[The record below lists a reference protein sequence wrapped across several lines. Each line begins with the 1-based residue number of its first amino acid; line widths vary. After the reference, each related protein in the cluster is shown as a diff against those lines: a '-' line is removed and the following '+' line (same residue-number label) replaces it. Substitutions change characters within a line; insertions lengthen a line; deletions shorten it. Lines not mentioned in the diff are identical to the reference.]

1 MKKSLFKKTASVLL
15 IGSMILSLTGCL
27 DFTGGK
33 KEVLAAAEALA
44 ESVVAANAS
53 DLISNSNIDKKSKEA
68 TELTEI
74 LSLDGKSD
82 EDKAFYTAVEKTI
95 EYEIDEESFTS
106 KKGEASVD
114 ITFTIADYEKVLKEE
129 YTKID
134 DLTSAVKKAD
144 TKEIKFTAEFVK
156 EDKEW
161 IADNVGSKKFLKIYE
176 YRTAEIKL
184 ALTPDM
190 VKGFIDRNMSAFWLA
205 NDGKYK
211 DTPFIEYNYYFT
223 SDVLEYKE
231 RGVKIYFK
239 ISKDGTEVFT
249 GAETL
254 FGESTNVKCKVSNE
268 DLGLKNTEVLE
279 AGNYKID
286 LYMKDDSG
294 EHLLDSVSIAVEKT
308 PPTQTTTNKALKG
321 EGDYFTF
328 RNSEFKKYVLACG
341 WLNTDNTLK
350 NAKTYNK
357 NVKNM
362 CFSFQVDPS
371 CTAELDYAYYYSEK
385 SDKASLEAAM
395 KTAVYHNSCK
405 PQQFPEGYF
414 YDFLYKMDQAKEG
427 VYIIAVFEHGTN
439 NLIMVGYVSV
449 VS

>member
-44 ESVVAANAS
+44 ESVIAANAS

-190 VKGFIDRNMSAFWLA
+190 VKRS
-205 NDGKYK
+205 
-211 DTPFIEYNYYFT
+211 
-223 SDVLEYKE
+223 
-231 RGVKIYFK
+231 
-239 ISKDGTEVFT
+239 
-249 GAETL
+249 
-254 FGESTNVKCKVSNE
+254 
-268 DLGLKNTEVLE
+268 
-279 AGNYKID
+279 
-286 LYMKDDSG
+286 
-294 EHLLDSVSIAVEKT
+294 
-308 PPTQTTTNKALKG
+308 
-321 EGDYFTF
+321 
-328 RNSEFKKYVLACG
+328 
-341 WLNTDNTLK
+341 
-350 NAKTYNK
+350 
-357 NVKNM
+357 
-362 CFSFQVDPS
+362 CF
-371 CTAELDYAYYYSEK
+371 CR
-385 SDKASLEAAM
+385 
-395 KTAVYHNSCK
+395 
-405 PQQFPEGYF
+405 
-414 YDFLYKMDQAKEG
+414 
-427 VYIIAVFEHGTN
+427 
-439 NLIMVGYVSV
+439 
-449 VS
+449 